1 MANEIDKLGPKD
13 FITGCLVIVVA
24 VFVVPI
30 LVLLFKV
37 SIYLAIV
44 IAVIVAVILESLCWA
59 RLSGSSFLG
68 VDQTIRIRA
77 NILSN
82 LVSGFQAVEHE
93 PAAQT
98 RNHKI
103 VLVA

>member
-44 IAVIVAVILESLCWA
+44 IGVIVAIILGTA
-59 RLSGSSFLG
+59 FLG
-68 VDQTIRIRA
+68 KIIRLVFFTGRSDDK
-77 NILSN
+77 SN
-82 LVSGFQAVEHE
+82 G
-93 PAAQT
+93 
-98 RNHKI
+98 R
-103 VLVA
+103 

>member
-1 MANEIDKLGPKD
+1 VANQIDKLGPKD

-44 IAVIVAVILESLCWA
+44 IGVMVAVVLGIALLGKVV
-59 RLSGSSFLG
+59 RLIFFRGRSE
-68 VDQTIRIRA
+68 D
-77 NILSN
+77 
-82 LVSGFQAVEHE
+82 
-93 PAAQT
+93 
-98 RNHKI
+98 
-103 VLVA
+103 

>member
-30 LVLLFKV
+30 LILLFKV

-44 IAVIVAVILESLCWA
+44 IAVIVAIILGIALLGKVIRLIFFRGGSDNQNKSKYLE
-59 RLSGSSFLG
+59 
-68 VDQTIRIRA
+68 
-77 NILSN
+77 
-82 LVSGFQAVEHE
+82 
-93 PAAQT
+93 
-98 RNHKI
+98 
-103 VLVA
+103 